1 MAFKVVYVAGEAGFK
16 VSGFDDGREAFAA
29 AT

>member
-1 MAFKVVYVAGEAGFK
+1 MTFKVVYIAGKAGFK
-16 VSGFDDGREAFAA
+16 VSGFDDGREEFAA